1 MNTSPDM
8 ITTAMKMFVALG
20 VVLGALFVAFY
31 FTRRIS
37 KLQSS
42 GNKETLIRVLANKF
56 IGVKKNICVVEIPG
70 ALLILGITSN
80 NITLL
85 TKIED
90 DAILEKIRQ
99 DQSAQRTPS
108 FSEHLNKITSRFKS
122 YKNGQ
127 R

>member
-8 ITTAMKMFVALG
+8 ITIVMKMFAALG
-20 VVLGALFVAFY
+20 VVLGGLFVAFY
-31 FTRRIS
+31 LSRRVS
-37 KLQSS
+37 KLQTA

-56 IGVKKNICVVEIPG
+56 IGLKKNICVVEIPG
-70 ALLILGITSN
+70 ALLILGITSK

-99 DQSAQRTPS
+99 DQSAQGTLS

>member
-8 ITTAMKMFVALG
+8 ITIAMKMFVALG
-20 VVLGALFVAFY
+20 VVLGGLLVAFY
-31 FTRRIS
+31 FTRRVS
-37 KLQSS
+37 KLQTS

-80 NITLL
+80 NIALL